1 MAMGLWTI
9 GEVVDMVVGK
19 TEIITSQIVEA
30 FLLHRIIRQG
40 EAVVKWDD
48 QDLGRLE
55 VSTRIPEVEEE
66 VEVEEASE
74 EANTKVQAKEIIRE
88 HTIMN
93 LLEKVR
99 VFHIRLRLQLIRMRV
114 LKDRALITVEM
125 RSTTKAEAPEI
136 VFLIN

>member
-1 MAMGLWTI
+1 MGLWTI
-9 GEVVDMVVGK
+9 DEVVDMVVVGK

-40 EAVVKWDD
+40 EAVAKWED

-55 VSTRIPEVEEE
+55 VSTRTPEVEEE
-66 VEVEEASE
+66 VEVAEASE
-74 EANTKVQAKEIIRE
+74 EANTKVQAKGIIRE

-93 LLEKVR
+93 LLEKAR
-99 VFHIRLRLQLIRMRV
+99 AFHIRLKLQLIKMRV

-125 RSTTKAEAPEI
+125 RNTTKAEAPEI